1 MISCRLQGK
10 RVARM
15 GRMLQPSD
23 TTILVVDDDPE
34 IRDVLREYLEDFG
47 YRVLIA
53 ENGSVALRIIAC
65 DRSPHLVIT
74 DIRMPEM
81 SGLELAERIA
91 RERGDV
97 KVIFMSGFTWQNQL
111 SCPLLRKPFRL
122 AELEAAVRTE
132 LTA

>member
-1 MISCRLQGK
+1 
-10 RVARM
+10 M

-53 ENGSVALRIIAC
+53 ENGSAALGILAR

-81 SGLELAERIA
+81 SGLELAEQIA
-91 RERGDV
+91 RERHDV

-111 SCPLLRKPFRL
+111 SCRLLRKPFRL